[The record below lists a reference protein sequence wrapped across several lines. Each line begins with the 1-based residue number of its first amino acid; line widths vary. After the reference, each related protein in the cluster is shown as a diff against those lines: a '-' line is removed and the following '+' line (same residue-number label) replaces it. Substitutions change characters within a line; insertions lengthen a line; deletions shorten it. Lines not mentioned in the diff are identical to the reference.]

1 MDTGKRKL
9 VISQLD
15 RKFANIKTLTDLNT
29 PVEGWIRTIR
39 TVLKMS
45 LRQLGTRLGISA
57 QSVKE
62 IEQREVDGSITI
74 KALREAAN
82 ALEMKVVY
90 VVLPKDE
97 SIEKL
102 IERKANELAREIVLR
117 TSHTML
123 LEDQGNS
130 DSRIEKAIKE
140 KTEEIKNTM
149 PKYLW
154 DH

>member
-9 VISQLD
+9 IIGQLD
-15 RKFANIKTLTDLNT
+15 RRFAAIKTLNDLSA
-29 PVEGWIRTIR
+29 PSEGWIRTIR
-39 TVLKMS
+39 NVLKMS

-57 QSVKE
+57 QSAKE
-62 IEQREVDGSITI
+62 IEQREVDGSLTL

-140 KTEEIKNTM
+140 RTEEIKNKM
-149 PKYLW
+149 PKNLW
-154 DH
+154 E